1 MPLVLVLAVAK
12 ADYQSS
18 LASLKFAKA
27 TNIPIIILPSKT
39 PAEKAAK
46 YESIISPS
54 IKCLNHFSM
63 TLSFPVG
70 MRLYLTY

>member
-12 ADYQSS
+12 AGYQSS

-27 TNIPIIILPSKT
+27 TNIPIIILPNKS

-54 IKCLNHFSM
+54 IKCLNQFAM
-63 TLSFPVG
+63 ALSFPVA
-70 MRLYLTY
+70 MSLYIDY

>member
-12 ADYQSS
+12 AGYQSS

-27 TNIPIIILPSKT
+27 TNIPITILPNKT

-54 IKCLNHFSM
+54 IKCQFAM
-63 TLSFPVG
+63 ALSFPVA
-70 MRLYLTY
+70 MSLYIDY